1 MQLLQF
7 EPEVIELKEYID
19 IVKRA
24 TKDID
29 RREKSLQAFLEG
41 RKLIQ
46 EEIDRTTDPKPTS
59 ILISLILL
67 LYQAFRIQI

>member
-7 EPEVIELKEYID
+7 ESEVIELKEYID

-46 EEIDRTTDPKPTS
+46 EEIDRTTDPNLPV
-59 ILISLILL
+59 
-67 LYQAFRIQI
+67 F

>member
-46 EEIDRTTDPKPTS
+46 EEIDRTTDPNLPV
-59 ILISLILL
+59 
-67 LYQAFRIQI
+67 F

>member
-7 EPEVIELKEYID
+7 ESEVIELKEYID

-46 EEIDRTTDPKPTS
+46 EEIDRMTDPNLPV
-59 ILISLILL
+59 
-67 LYQAFRIQI
+67 F